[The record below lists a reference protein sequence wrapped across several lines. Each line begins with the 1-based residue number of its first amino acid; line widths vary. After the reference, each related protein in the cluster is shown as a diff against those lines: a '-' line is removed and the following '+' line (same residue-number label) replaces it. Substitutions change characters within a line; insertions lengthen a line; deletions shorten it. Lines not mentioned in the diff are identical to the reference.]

1 VNKMIGKIAG
11 LAALPVLF
19 LFLQVVP
26 ARAGAVEMEIF
37 YLPHRP
43 AIAVVEK
50 VEQVAAEFD
59 DITIKKYSF
68 EDPDAGKLLEKY
80 GITEH
85 MPVAVF
91 INGKNSFTVNGRS
104 LKFRNFP
111 KGDAFVPTFAGE
123 WDYSDLRT
131 VLTELAGG
139 K

>member
-1 VNKMIGKIAG
+1 MNKMIGRIAG
-11 LAALPVLF
+11 LAALPGLF
-19 LFLQVVP
+19 LFLQVAP
-26 ARAGAVEMEIF
+26 SRAGTVEMEIF
-37 YLPHRP
+37 FLPHRP

-50 VEQVAAEFD
+50 VEQVAAEFNN
-59 DITIKKYSF
+59 ITIKKFSF
-68 EDPDAGKLLEKY
+68 QDPGAKKLLEKY

-104 LKFRNFP
+104 LRFRNFP

-131 VLTELAGG
+131 VLTEVAGE

>member
-1 VNKMIGKIAG
+1 MNRMIGKIAG
-11 LAALPVLF
+11 LAALPGLF

-26 ARAGAVEMEIF
+26 ALAGAVEMEIF

-50 VEQVAAEFD
+50 VEQVAAEFNN
-59 DITIKKYSF
+59 ITIKKYSF
-68 EDPDAGKLLEKY
+68 QDPDAEKLLEKY